1 MGAGLGAGTYTL
13 ADGGTMTIG
22 ADGYRTINNLDGT
35 TQTFDKDGN
44 LLNSGTTDQYSDT
57 DTNLGG
63 GGDTGGGGFG
73 DDGFDLG
80 GIGIGDSEI

>member
-1 MGAGLGAGTYTL
+1 
-13 ADGGTMTIG
+13 MTIG

-44 LLNSGTTDQYSDT
+44 FLNSGSTDQSSDT

-63 GGDTGGGGFG
+63 GGLDTGGGGLDIDTGGGGLDFG
-73 DDGFDLG
+73 G
-80 GIGIGDSEI
+80 GEGLENGDSSFGLDNQF